1 MESSQR
7 VAPNAVM
14 VPSMGQGHI
23 NGAML
28 LSRSLAALG
37 FHVSFIY
44 FSSYYAKLRDM
55 NRLPVPDPDNMTI
68 DGCGSICVHVLED
81 AFGPG
86 DLDKHF
92 FVTPTMKESL
102 FGFIHGEQQPAV
114 TRPTCVVSDSFAP
127 WTLEVAQRAGIPRV
141 EFWTSNA
148 MAYLSVTN
156 LIHLY
161 SEGVFPEK
169 GSPTKWRSESPL
181 MLDHIRGLPPFS
193 SEVLPIE
200 LRFADASDPFVKFF
214 NEVELCSKHSE
225 RLLINSVTDLEPSA
239 FEALDVQG
247 VKAYGIGPLPNPVK
261 KPARRNAECISWLDS
276 QADDSV
282 LYVAFGSFAVL
293 SAEETQEL
301 AMGLE
306 GSGGPFLWVIREDTH
321 NQQELPRIL
330 PEGFLDRTKD
340 RGLIVTWAPQ
350 VEVLAH
356 RAVGGFL
363 SHCGWNSTLESLGA
377 GVPLLCCPRLAEQ
390 RMNCEYICE
399 KWGAGVEMMRT
410 DTGGLE
416 RGYVEA
422 GIKALLHGEEARTAR
437 KNAERIMELTRRSH
451 QEGGQSLAN
460 LRRFYDDMRVL
471 CANSAAQSLR
481 AT

>member
-1 MESSQR
+1 MDSSQR
-7 VAPNAVM
+7 LPPHAVM

-28 LSRSLAALG
+28 LSHSLAAMG

-55 NRLPVPDPDNMTI
+55 NRLLLPDPSSMAT
-68 DGCGSICVHVLED
+68 DGCGRICIHVLED
-81 AFGPG
+81 AFEPG

-102 FGFIHGEQQPAV
+102 LGFIHDEQQVTV
-114 TRPTCVVSDSFAP
+114 TRPTCVVSDSFVP

-148 MAYLSVTN
+148 MSYLLITN
-156 LIHLY
+156 LSRLFA
-161 SEGVFPEK
+161 EGVFPEK
-169 GSPTKWRSESPL
+169 GSPTKWKTESPL
-181 MLDHIRGLPPFS
+181 MVDHIRGLPPFS
-193 SEVLPIE
+193 SEIMPQHI
-200 LRFADASDPFVKFF
+200 RFADASHPFVKFF
-214 NEVELCSKHSE
+214 EEVESCSKFSE
-225 RLLINSVTDLEPSA
+225 RILINSVTDLEPSA
-239 FEALDVQG
+239 FKAFDVQG

-261 KPARRNAECISWLDS
+261 KPASRKADCISWLDS
-276 QADDSV
+276 QADGSV
-282 LYVAFGSFAVL
+282 AYVAFGSFAVL

-306 GSGGPFLWVIREDTH
+306 GSGSPFLWVIREDTH
-321 NQQELPRIL
+321 KHEELLQLL

-340 RGLIVTWAPQ
+340 RGLIVSWAPQ

-356 RAVGGFL
+356 RAIGGFL

-377 GVPLLCCPRLAEQ
+377 GVAMLCCPRFAEQ
-390 RMNCEYICE
+390 RLNCDYICE
-399 KWGAGVEMMRT
+399 KWGVGVEMVRT

-416 RGYVEA
+416 RSYVEA
-422 GIKALLHGEEARTAR
+422 GIRALLHGEEGLKARN
-437 KNAERIMELTRRSH
+437 NAKRIMGLTKRSH
-451 QEGGQSLAN
+451 EEGGQSLGN
-460 LRRFYDDMRVL
+460 LHTFYDDMRAL
-471 CANSAAQSLR
+471 SAMSEGA
-481 AT
+481 